1 MGKRLICLAVSL
13 MVFIFFPAH
22 AFELRDEGQ
31 TDRPGCDFRS
41 FVIPDANT
49 SDFSSVCRD
58 ACGLDPA
65 CQAWNFDPTGTPT
78 CFLKD
83 CVPRPTVRRISPA
96 FTSGV
101 KFPEATAR

>member
-22 AFELRDEGQ
+22 AFTLRDEGQ

-41 FVIPDANT
+41 FVIPGANT

-58 ACGLDPA
+58 ARGLDPA
-65 CQAWNFDPTGTPT
+65 CLAWNFDPRGAPR

-83 CVPRPTVRRISPA
+83 CVPSPTVTPRISPA
-96 FTSGV
+96 ITSGV
-101 KFPEATAR
+101 KFPD